1 MIQQQNDDIV
11 KKIEQIG
18 ADMNSLK
25 IQNTAL
31 LKEIQTLTNQRRIEH
46 TEMDKLKVEN
56 QKLKME
62 LQELTQ

>member
-56 QKLKME
+56 
-62 LQELTQ
+62 